1 MSDNFDPRRRQVLL
15 GSAVALAST
24 SLLGLSPLSLAAEM
38 ALPDYVNWKT
48 PEALIVHSANT
59 LETKRDAIGTSIVT
73 SNEQLF
79 IRNNL
84 PPPPPSI
91 VADRDAWTV
100 AFKGVKN
107 PRSISLGEL
116 KTLGVTTVAT
126 VLQCS
131 GNGRAFFDHE
141 TSGTQ
146 WATGAAGCVLWS
158 GVPLKTVV
166 DAMGGS
172 LGDLPYICLLYTS
185 PSPRD

>member
-15 GSAVALAST
+15 GSAVALASS

-100 AFKGVKN
+100 AFQGVKN
-107 PRSISLGEL
+107 PRNISLGEL
-116 KTLGVTTVAT
+116 K
-126 VLQCS
+126 
-131 GNGRAFFDHE
+131 
-141 TSGTQ
+141 
-146 WATGAAGCVLWS
+146 
-158 GVPLKTVV
+158 
-166 DAMGGS
+166 S
-172 LGDLPYICLLYTS
+172 LGSVAVSFAAAP
-185 PSPRD
+185 